1 MISVCSKVK
10 CRRSFRSETRLFQG
24 EERSLRQC
32 PRCRTSSR
40 MHQVLYRKTEAG
52 RASTARSNAS
62 EVVKARKRAY
72 EASIEGKER
81 RRQRAVAV
89 VIGGVGDDDDN
100 GEESEEELVGEA
112 GAVVSGSEYPQL
124 SNRSILRL

>member
-1 MISVCSKVK
+1 
-10 CRRSFRSETRLFQG
+10 
-24 EERSLRQC
+24 
-32 PRCRTSSR
+32 

-81 RRQRAVAV
+81 RRQRAV